1 MSKTATKRASKK
13 APALTTVV
21 ALVLDETGSMAPTVT
36 DTIGAVNDYFETLS
50 KDTPDARV
58 SVMEFSDCFGQEDT
72 FRVLASD
79 EKAADVPKLTVAN
92 YRPRGNTP
100 LYDAIGKAIT
110 ETEAIKADRYLL
122 VVMTD
127 GQENASRE
135 WKLDGIKKLIEKKQ
149 GENWT
154 IIYLGAN
161 QDAWAVGTAMGVH
174 AGNTMSYAQT
184 AQGVHTTSR
193 LLASATSHLYAS
205 ASAATPDFFADAGQT
220 ANDYAD
226 KGEPTPAPSGLWSKP
241 KQ

>member
-1 MSKTATKRASKK
+1 MSTTATKKAAKK

-21 ALVLDETGSMAPTVT
+21 ALVLDETGSMSPTVS
-36 DTIGAVNDYFETLS
+36 DTIGAVNEYFDSLT
-50 KDTPDARV
+50 KDTPEARV
-58 SVMEFSDCFGQEDT
+58 SVMEFSDCFGGEDT

-79 EKAADVPKLTVAN
+79 EKPADVPRLTTTN

-110 ETEAIKADRYLL
+110 ETEGVKADRYLL

-127 GQENASRE
+127 GQENASKE

-154 IIYLGAN
+154 IVYLGAN
-161 QDAWAVGTAMGVH
+161 QDAWAIGTAMGVA

-184 AQGVHTTSR
+184 AQGVHNTTRS
-193 LLASATSHLYAS
+193 LASATAHLM
-205 ASAATPDFFADAGQT
+205 ASAAATTDAVFADAGQT
-220 ANDYAD
+220 AADYAD
-226 KGEPTPAPSGLWSKP
+226 DSRPAPKGLWSKP
-241 KQ
+241 KK